1 MLEISVL
8 GSGSRGNATLVRTEQ
23 TAVLIDAGFTCKQI
37 TLRMAEAGW
46 SPDRLDGIV
55 VSHEH
60 IDHIRGLRVLNRRHE
75 QTLYASEATLDTPE
89 VQAAEMER
97 MEPITAGEPFT
108 IGDISITPFTI
119 PHDAAD
125 PLGFVIE
132 AEGIKFGHVT
142 DIGFPTELARHHLR
156 GCHAMVLESNHDRDM
171 LINGPYP
178 WPVKQRIMS
187 RTGHLENADAAGL
200 LADVMHSDLQTV
212 LLAHL
217 SQENN
222 SPDSAASSAEAV
234 IEEKANGHRP
244 KVIVTRQNT
253 PSETIRF

>member
-8 GSGSRGNATLVRTEQ
+8 GSGSRGNATLVRTEK
-23 TAVLIDAGFTCKQI
+23 TSVLIDAGFTCKQI

-60 IDHIRGLRVLNRRHE
+60 SDHIRGLRVLNRRHE

-89 VQAAEMER
+89 VRATELGR
-97 MEPITAGEPFT
+97 TVSITAGESFS
-108 IGDISITPFTI
+108 IGDIDITPFTI

-125 PLGFVIE
+125 PLGFIIE
-132 AEGIKFGHVT
+132 AEGIRLGHVT

-156 GCHAMVLESNHDRDM
+156 GCHALVLESNHDRDM

-187 RTGHLENADAAGL
+187 RSGHLENTDAAVL
-200 LADVMHSDLQTV
+200 LADVLHGDLQTV

-217 SQENN
+217 SQQNN
-222 SPDSAASSAEAV
+222 SPDAASTSFATMLD
-234 IEEKANGHRP
+234 EKANGHRP
-244 KVIVTRQNT
+244 RVIVTSQDT
-253 PSETIRF
+253 PAETIRF